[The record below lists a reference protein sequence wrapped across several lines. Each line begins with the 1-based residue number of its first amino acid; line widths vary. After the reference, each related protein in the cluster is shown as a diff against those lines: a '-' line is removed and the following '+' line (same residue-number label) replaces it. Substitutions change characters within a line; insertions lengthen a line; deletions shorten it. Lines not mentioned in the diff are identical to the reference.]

1 MCTASKV
8 AIVQTK
14 KIIDPGQ
21 IDPETVITPGIFVQK
36 VVEINNPIDESQLV
50 EEQMSYPW

>member
-14 KIIDPGQ
+14 NIVEAGQ
-21 IDPETVITPGIFVQK
+21 IDPEIVVTPGIFVQK
-36 VVEINNPIDESQLV
+36 VVEVRSPVNESKLV
-50 EEQMSYPW
+50 EDEIQYP